1 MYPLKAKSLLLTNWK
16 INNKK
21 RERNIEIYSGIG
33 KVLVLARIVYSCHT
47 SHK

>member
-1 MYPLKAKSLLLTNWK
+1 M
-16 INNKK
+16 NNKK

-33 KVLVLARIVYSCHT
+33 KNPFLTQNVYSCHT